1 MTQLFD
7 ATNLGI
13 LAPHTVAGFDR
24 PIPAICYRG
33 DQLKSPFP
41 MGGIATGYLEL
52 RGDGK
57 TGLSSIYN
65 SYVPMMATSAT
76 LLSLVGEDGNVVPLD
91 AEHAEIAVLAHFP
104 VCNVRFAVKEGPLVW
119 LRVFGTILPGDSD
132 GSNTP
137 GVVLEVTT
145 EGNFP
150 GRVRID
156 LALGHHVEP
165 IVKPLDLPPELR
177 GSGRKYFKRDDYRGS
192 FVLAWIDGDEGN
204 GEVAADKAHFSLTGL
219 IKPGKTRRAVF
230 AWHVPW
236 WIDTGLEPHMNRYAS
251 RFPDALSVAQ
261 HLAKQHASI
270 LKRTI
275 GWQSAV
281 YQSGE
286 PDWVVN
292 ALVQSLYSHV
302 KNTLWVDEQ
311 RPDRWYEPNGLFIH
325 SESFRGCPINETM
338 VCRQHGHLPHVL
350 LWPDLERST
359 LAAFAHFQLRDGE
372 VPFSFGQPNSLR
384 DPRYHCQHPLN
395 SAQFIQQVQRYFVR
409 TSDEKFLRRLWP
421 NLIDAMRYMAE
432 LDHDEDSLVNEHP
445 HALRGENWPA
455 NQFYDQWPWQGTSAY
470 VAGTGLAALRAVAS
484 LADHLGENDVHAEA
498 MGRLQKGSNSF
509 RKKLWNGSYFRLWS
523 DEKLGGNE
531 TCLANQLMGQW
542 CVRIVDDEPLFT
554 DDECRSV
561 FAAIEEHNA
570 APTRFGLIN
579 GGNFQGDAGVA
590 GDPNNNHGTMI
601 FIGEN
606 LCAAMTGMY
615 EGHAGAEGWARR
627 MVWAIHEHQGMPFD
641 QHCLIRHDNGA
652 PAWGNDYYSNLVVW
666 ALPMARGRIG
676 IKQSVA
682 AGSMIDRMLQA
693 SKRSET

>member
-1 MTQLFD
+1 MKLFD
-7 ATNLGI
+7 PKDFGQLAT
-13 LAPHTVAGFDR
+13 HDVAGFDR
-24 PIPAICYRG
+24 PIPAVCYHG

-65 SYVPMMATSAT
+65 SYVPMMATSGT
-76 LLSLVGEDGNVVPLD
+76 LLSLVGEDGTVTPLD
-91 AEHAEIAVLAHFP
+91 GEHAEITVLAHFP
-104 VCNVRFAVKEGPLVW
+104 VCNMRFNVKDGPVVW
-119 LRVFGTILPGDSD
+119 LRVFGTILPGDAD

-137 GVVLEVTT
+137 GVVFEATT
-145 EGNFP
+145 EGKFA
-150 GRVRID
+150 GQVRID
-156 LALGHHVEP
+156 LALGHNVEP
-165 IVKPLDLPPELR
+165 IVKPLEFPPELC
-177 GSGRKYFKRDDYRGS
+177 GVGRKYFRRDDYRGS
-192 FVLAWIDGDEGN
+192 FVLAWIDDGEGGGD
-204 GEVAADKAHFSLTGL
+204 VAPDKAHFSLTGP
-219 IKPGKTRRAVF
+219 IEPGETRRAVF
-230 AWHVPW
+230 AWHLPW

-251 RFPDALSVAQ
+251 RFDDALDVAQ
-261 HLAKQHASI
+261 HLAKHHSKL

-275 GWQSAV
+275 GWQSAI
-281 YQSGE
+281 YESGE
-286 PDWVVN
+286 PDWIAN

-302 KNTLWVDEQ
+302 KNTLWVDER
-311 RPDRWYEPNGLFIH
+311 RPDRWYEPNGFFVH

-338 VCRQHGHLPHVL
+338 VCRQHGHLPHLL

-384 DPRYHCQHPLN
+384 DPRYHCQHPLD

-409 TSDEKFLRRLWP
+409 TGNEPFLRRLWP
-421 NLIDAMRYMAE
+421 NVVDAMRYTAK
-432 LDHDEDSLVNEHP
+432 LDHDDDSLIDEHP

-455 NQFYDQWPWQGTSAY
+455 NQFYDQWPWRGTSAY
-470 VAGTGLAALRAVAS
+470 VAGTGLAAVRAVAS
-484 LADHLGENDVHAEA
+484 LADHLGENEVHAEA
-498 MGRLQKGSNSF
+498 MGRLQTGLSHF
-509 RKKLWNGSYFRLWS
+509 RAKLWNGSYFRLWF

-542 CVRIVDDEPLFT
+542 CVRIVGDEPLFS

-561 FAAIEEHNA
+561 FTSIEKQNA
-570 APTRFGLIN
+570 APTKFGLIN
-579 GGNFQGDAGVA
+579 GGNFQGDPTVA

-615 EGHAGAEGWARR
+615 EGYAAAEEWARR
-627 MVWAIHEHQGMPFD
+627 MVWTIHEHQGMPFD

-666 ALPMARGRIG
+666 ALPMARRKIG
-676 IKQSVA
+676 IKEFVA
-682 AGSMIDRMLQA
+682 SGSLIGRMLSA
-693 SKRSET
+693 AREV